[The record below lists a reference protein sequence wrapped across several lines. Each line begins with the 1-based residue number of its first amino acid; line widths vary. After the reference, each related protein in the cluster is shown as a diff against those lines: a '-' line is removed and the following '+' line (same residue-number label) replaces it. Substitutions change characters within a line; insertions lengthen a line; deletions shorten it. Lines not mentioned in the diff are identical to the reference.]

1 MYPALQPGAVGIRAT
16 LTEGL
21 ELASEYGFEGLY
33 VNMAEVAE
41 RGPSSVR
48 KLFEAK
54 GLRPGA
60 WGFPVDVRGD
70 EARYEQ
76 DLEGLPRLAD
86 AARELGCLRTSTYIL
101 SFSDELPF
109 AENFERHRK
118 RLRDVAQ
125 ILSERDIRL
134 GLEFLGPKTLREG
147 HRYEFIHTMDGM
159 LELCDRI
166 GTGNVGLLLDCW
178 HWYTA
183 GGTVDDLRRL
193 EDANVVD
200 VHVNDA
206 PAGIPVDEQIDN
218 VRCMPGETGVIDIGG
233 FLRALDEIGYTG
245 PVMAEPFSK
254 KVQGLTAQQA
264 AQATAEAMR
273 AIWRKAGLER

>member
-1 MYPALQPGAVGIRAT
+1 MYMALQPGAVGIRAA

-21 ELASEYGFEGLY
+21 ELAAEHGFEGLY
-33 VNMAEVAE
+33 VNMAEGAE
-41 RGPSSVR
+41 MGPSSVR
-48 KLFEAK
+48 ELFEAK
-54 GLRPGA
+54 RLRPAA
-60 WGFPVDVRGD
+60 WGLPVDVRGD

-76 DLEGLPRLAD
+76 DLKELPRLAD
-86 AARELGCLRTSTYIL
+86 AAWELGCLRTSTYIL

-118 RLRDVAQ
+118 RLSAVAQ
-125 ILSERDIRL
+125 ILSERGVRL

-166 GTGNVGLLLDCW
+166 GTGNAGLLLDCW

-183 GGTVDDLRRL
+183 HGTVDDLRRL

-206 PAGIPVDEQIDN
+206 PAGIPVDEQVDN

-233 FLRALDEIGYTG
+233 FLGALDDIGYTG
-245 PVMAEPFSK
+245 PIMAEPFSK

-273 AIWRKAGLER
+273 TIGRKAGLEW

>member
-1 MYPALQPGAVGIRAT
+1 
-16 LTEGL
+16 L
-21 ELASEYGFEGLY
+21 ELAAEVGFEGLY
-33 VNMAEVAE
+33 VNMADVAE
-41 RGPSSVR
+41 IGPPKVR
-48 KLFEAK
+48 ALFEAK
-54 GLRPGA
+54 GLRTAG
-60 WGFPVDVRGD
+60 WGLPVDVRGD

-76 DLEGLPRLAD
+76 DLKELPRLTD

-101 SFSDELPF
+101 SFSDDLPF
-109 AENFERHRK
+109 AENFDRHRR
-118 RLRDVAQ
+118 RLRAVAR
-125 ILSERDIRL
+125 ILSEREIRL

-147 HRYEFIHTMDGM
+147 HRYEFIHTMHGM

-206 PAGIPVDEQIDN
+206 PAGIPADEQMDQ
-218 VRCMPGETGVIDIGG
+218 VRRMPGETGVIDIEG
-233 FLRALDEIGYTG
+233 FLKALDEIGYTG
-245 PVMAEPFSK
+245 PIMAEPFSE
-254 KVQGLTAQQA
+254 KVQNMTARQA

-273 AIWRKAGLER
+273 AIWRKGGLRI